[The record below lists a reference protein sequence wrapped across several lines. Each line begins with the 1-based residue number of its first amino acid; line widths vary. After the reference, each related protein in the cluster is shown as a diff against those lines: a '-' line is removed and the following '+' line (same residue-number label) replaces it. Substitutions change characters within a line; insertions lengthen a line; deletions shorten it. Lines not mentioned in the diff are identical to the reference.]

1 MHLTDYLRRHAEAA
15 PNKPA
20 VVTADR
26 TLTWQELWQAVE
38 AAGVTISNYTGGTEQ
53 QVVALLLPNGWQF
66 IVAYLG
72 IVHTGHI
79 GMPIDVIYKP
89 LEIDAILDQMQ
100 PVLLITETPERTA
113 KKALKKLDPKDLR
126 GHKAGRP
133 YLRMSPEKQI
143 ASLVF
148 TSGTTGTPKAAPYT
162 HAGHIWNIKVCS
174 EAWGWNS
181 DDTMLLSLRLSHWY
195 GLCMGLSGVLY
206 HGNTL
211 YLHENFDA
219 EETLKMLSSG
229 KISQYPNVPF
239 VYSEMLKVPGVYD
252 LTKTRL
258 FISGGAAL
266 PPLVW
271 QEFKKRFGVEIIESY
286 GSNETGRIASNLFDD
301 RTPGSPGRPLRD
313 VQLKFSPRQEVLVKS
328 PGVFPGYFKNPVAT
342 KKSSAGG
349 WWNTGDIGEM
359 QDGRVVLKG
368 RSQERIRKQG
378 YHISPRDIEWAL
390 LKNPGIEDV
399 TVIGVPGSDKMSD
412 DLIYFIVGTISD
424 EDLSDYAKSALPSVW
439 RPNRV
444 IRLKQIPRT
453 HIGKPRLP
461 KLRAMI

>member
-1 MHLTDYLRRHAEAA
+1 
-15 PNKPA
+15 
-20 VVTADR
+20 
-26 TLTWQELWQAVE
+26 
-38 AAGVTISNYTGGTEQ
+38 
-53 QVVALLLPNGWQF
+53 
-66 IVAYLG
+66 
-72 IVHTGHI
+72 
-79 GMPIDVIYKP
+79 
-89 LEIDAILDQMQ
+89 
-100 PVLLITETPERTA
+100 
-113 KKALKKLDPKDLR
+113 
-126 GHKAGRP
+126 
-133 YLRMSPEKQI
+133 
-143 ASLVF
+143 
-148 TSGTTGTPKAAPYT
+148 
-162 HAGHIWNIKVCS
+162 
-174 EAWGWNS
+174 
-181 DDTMLLSLRLSHWY
+181 
-195 GLCMGLSGVLY
+195 
-206 HGNTL
+206 
-211 YLHENFDA
+211 
-219 EETLKMLSSG
+219 
-229 KISQYPNVPF
+229 
-239 VYSEMLKVPGVYD
+239 
-252 LTKTRL
+252 
-258 FISGGAAL
+258 
-266 PPLVW
+266 
-271 QEFKKRFGVEIIESY
+271 
-286 GSNETGRIASNLFDD
+286 LFDD